1 MIACLNC
8 KHHNPEG
15 SLFCAECGTQLPGF
29 DSLATQAIS
38 GAQIGNAVPDGGPAG
53 NEAGPNGS
61 RPWGNLHILE
71 TGQVVPLA
79 TRTEFTLG
87 RTSEGQPII
96 PDIDLSPYRAH
107 ASGVSRLHAIVKR
120 EGRRVLLT
128 DLGSANGTFINGR
141 RLAANDEQPL
151 NHGDVLALGKLKI
164 QLLLE
169 PS

>member
-8 KHHNPEG
+8 KHHNTEG

-29 DSLATQAIS
+29 DGLATQAIREVEV
-38 GAQIGNAVPDGGPAG
+38 GRPVPG
-53 NEAGPNGS
+53 NGS
-61 RPWGNLHILE
+61 SDPETGTARPWGNLHILE
-71 TGQVVPLA
+71 TGQVVPLTA
-79 TRTEFTLG
+79 RTEFTLG

-107 ASGVSRLHAIVKR
+107 ASGVSRLHAILKR
-120 EGRRVLLT
+120 EGYRVLLT

-141 RLAANDEQPL
+141 RLAANAEQSL